1 MFCPHWIQSIRVPTK
16 FKRFIC
22 LETIRNEFMPLG
34 KDLLAAKL
42 NYLQKGGGCCKRV
55 KKIDIIV

>member
-1 MFCPHWIQSIRVPTK
+1 MFCPHWIQSICVPTK

-34 KDLLAAKL
+34 NNLPAAKL
-42 NYLQKGGGCCKRV
+42 NYLQKGGGCRKKV